1 MKKQRW
7 EQSEKRR
14 EEKRRRTKIRE
25 EKRREEEPRSEKSQK
40 KEDVGERKGRKVTKH
55 CVFPMSCGS
64 GGSKSKLAKAAGAVA
79 R

>member
-1 MKKQRW
+1 MGTIREEKRREEKKNQD
-7 EQSEKRR
+7 QRR

-25 EKRREEEPRSEKSQK
+25 EKSQK